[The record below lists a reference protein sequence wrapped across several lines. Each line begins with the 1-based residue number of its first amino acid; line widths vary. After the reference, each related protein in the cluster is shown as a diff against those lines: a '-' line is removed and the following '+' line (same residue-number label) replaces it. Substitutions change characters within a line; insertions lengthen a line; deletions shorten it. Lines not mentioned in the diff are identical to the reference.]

1 MSMVIRVVSVGGCSR
16 QYESCLQ
23 HKCHLVLGVSPIT
36 MMKCCRPRGYP
47 GAGHHGGWKQ
57 LEEML
62 HGGCNGNSKDKDIRC
77 LGVLLLGARVNGLWV
92 QQW

>member
-47 GAGHHGGWKQ
+47 GAGHHGGSVTAV
-57 LEEML
+57 LENNRT
-62 HGGCNGNSKDKDIRC
+62 HRNFSRAK
-77 LGVLLLGARVNGLWV
+77 
-92 QQW
+92 

>member
-36 MMKCCRPRGYP
+36 MMKCCRPGGYP
-47 GAGHHGGWKQ
+47 GAGRRGGRK
-57 LEEML
+57 LGE
-62 HGGCNGNSKDKDIRC
+62 GGRAAILQVPD
-77 LGVLLLGARVNGLWV
+77 
-92 QQW
+92 